1 MIRALEKVVIKKK
14 EMLYFEEMVVCV
26 VGFHAGLCL
35 AQKVVCFA
43 IIIYLLVWLLAACLT
58 VRKGGLLNMSS
69 LPEFLRAL

>member
-43 IIIYLLVWLLAACLT
+43 IIIYLLVWLLAACL
-58 VRKGGLLNMSS
+58 VLW
-69 LPEFLRAL
+69 